1 MGDRFKRA
9 LVLLVATAVAT
20 LGAQSTLTPAQAVTA
35 CPNDYICTY
44 QVYLA
49 FAGSIENKWH
59 RNTTTCLK
67 VYPDRT
73 YSVKNETPYDYR
85 AFHNSV
91 CSTGGETSV
100 LYAETDGN
108 MNSNWDDDQL
118 GSIRRLL

>member
-1 MGDRFKRA
+1 MKNKFAIFIAA
-9 LVLLVATAVAT
+9 LVAA
-20 LGAQSTLTPAQAVTA
+20 LGAQSFIPSAAQAVDA

-73 YSVKNETPYDYR
+73 YSIKNETPYQYR
-85 AFHNSV
+85 AYKNSV
-91 CSTGGETSV
+91 CSTGGETATI
-100 LYAETDGN
+100 YAETDGN
-108 MNSNWDDDQL
+108 MNSNWDGTQL
-118 GSIRRLL
+118 ASMRRLL